1 MSKRAIAFLLMLILF
16 IHSSSLSETL
26 KYGMASESVRILQEA
41 LIEQGYLT
49 GNADG
54 VFGYQTEKAVC
65 AFQQAKKLK
74 VDGLAGQRTQDA
86 LHIKT
91 NSMGNQHFSGDYSTI
106 NESSNLNRIQL
117 LQKALIQMK
126 YLRGNPDGSY
136 GAMTKAAVSS
146 FQKNNNLKRDGI
158 AGKKTLKAI
167 ENALAKG
174 HKVINTIEDA
184 PPVADTAGKID
195 APKTNEIQLL
205 HWFNDVK
212 PSLKC
217 NAKLIV
223 YELVSGLAW
232 TLMVHSKGRHCDAEP
247 LTLMDTQIMLKA
259 FKGKNTWNQKGV
271 YILLPDG
278 RWTIGA
284 THTVPHL
291 NGYIKDN
298 GFDGH
303 LCVHFYRDME
313 ECKRNDPNYGVSNQ
327 NTIRALWKK
336 VKGKAVQ

>member
-1 MSKRAIAFLLMLILF
+1 MSKRFIAFISILIF
-16 IHSSSLSETL
+16 IIHTSSLSETL
-26 KYGMASESVRILQEA
+26 QYGMEGESVRILQEA

-74 VDGLAGQRTQDA
+74 VDGLAGKSTQEA

-91 NSMGNQHFSGDYSTI
+91 NRKESSHFSGDYSTI
-106 NESSNLNRIQL
+106 DASSNSSRIKL

-126 YLRGNPDGSY
+126 YLRGTPDGTY
-136 GAMTKAAVSS
+136 GAMTKAAVIS
-146 FQKNNNLKRDGI
+146 FQRTNDLTRDGI

-167 ENALAKG
+167 ESALAKG
-174 HKVINTIEDA
+174 HKVINTIDDA
-184 PPVADTAGKID
+184 PPLADNAGQID
-195 APKTNEIQLL
+195 APQRSEIQLL
-205 HWFNDVK
+205 HWFKEIK
-212 PSLKC
+212 PSLK
-217 NAKLIV
+217 NKAKLLV
-223 YELVSGLAW
+223 YEPISGLAW

-271 YILLPDG
+271 YVLLPDG
-278 RWTIGA
+278 RWTVGS

-313 ECKRNDPNYGVSNQ
+313 ECERNDPKYGVSNQ

-336 VKGKAVQ
+336 VNGKAVQ

>member
-1 MSKRAIAFLLMLILF
+1 MSKRAIASMFILILI

-26 KYGMASESVRILQEA
+26 QYGMEGESVRILQEA

-74 VDGLAGQRTQDA
+74 VDGLAGQRTQNA

-91 NSMGNQHFSGDYSTI
+91 NSKENSHFSGDYSTI
-106 NESSNLNRIQL
+106 NETSNSDRIKL
-117 LQKALIQMK
+117 LQKALIQMN
-126 YLRGNPDGSY
+126 YLKGKPDGSY

-146 FQKNNNLKRDGI
+146 FQRANELKRDGI

-174 HKVINTIEDA
+174 HKVINTIDNA
-184 PPVADTAGKID
+184 PPLADTAGKIE
-195 APKTNEIQLL
+195 APQRNEIQLL
-205 HWFNDVK
+205 HWFDDVK
-212 PSLKC
+212 PSLKYK
-217 NAKLIV
+217 AKLIV
-223 YELVSGLAW
+223 YEPVSGLAW
-232 TLMVHSKGRHCDAEP
+232 TLMVHAKGRHCEAEP

-271 YILLPDG
+271 YVLLPDG
-278 RWTIGA
+278 RWTIGT

-313 ECKRNDPNYGVSNQ
+313 ECERNDPKYGVSNQ

-336 VKGKAVQ
+336 LKGKAVQ